1 MKTDDLPD
9 KETDADVW
17 HRERVLNG
25 EFGEIPTGRD
35 IVQVEVPE
43 EVEAFVRKRYHDLA
57 DRGEETHFA
66 DLLMDHMDVQF
77 EFVLQEPAPANNE
90 WVITNDDGDDQEQ

>member
-1 MKTDDLPD
+1 MTTKDPLD
-9 KETDADVW
+9 KETDADEW
-17 HRERVLNG
+17 HRERVLSG
-25 EFGEIPTGRD
+25 EFEEIPTGRD
-35 IVQVEVPE
+35 VVQVEVPE
-43 EVEAFVRKRYHDLA
+43 EVEAFVRKRYHDLD

-90 WVITNDDGDDQEQ
+90 WVITNGEDDDQER